1 MPFQSHAERKVIPAA
16 PGRHLYSCRSCLQ
29 LCIARMALSCWLHHL
44 SRLHRWCL
52 LTLQSQ
58 PGYGAAR
65 YSIQKLPTCCLF
77 AHTSC
82 SKNYCKKL
90 LLPIRQTATL
100 RAWGKAALHKPHCFV
115 SWPMLH
121 LCLSGACMEAEELKG
136 TLFFFHWHVENTFH
150 TITAHLSCLQFTEDT
165 CGAVQLTVQIG
176 PGWGWVSV
184 LKAEN
189 SLCRLAGLWL
199 RDTDNLWRNYTPVQQ
214 PNTKGTFPPCQQNSL
229 SASSR
234 PCSRHSSWEHW
245 LWV

>member
-1 MPFQSHAERKVIPAA
+1 MQKAKLSQQSWLAPVPQQLPAA
-16 PGRHLYSCRSCLQ
+16 
-29 LCIARMALSCWLHHL
+29 LHCQEGSLLLAAFVQHL
-44 SRLHRWCL
+44 SRLHRWWL

-58 PGYGAAR
+58 PGYGAAC
-65 YSIQKLPTCCLF
+65 YSIQKVPCMLSL
-77 AHTSC
+77 C

-90 LLPIRQTATL
+90 LLPIRQTVPL

-115 SWPMLH
+115 PWPMLH
-121 LCLSGACMEAEELKG
+121 LCLSGAFMEAEELKG
-136 TLFFFHWHVENTFH
+136 TLFLFHWHVENTFH
-150 TITAHLSCLQFTEDT
+150 TITAHLSCLPFTKDA

-199 RDTDNLWRNYTPVQQ
+199 RDTDDLWRNYTPVQQ

-229 SASSR
+229 SA
-234 PCSRHSSWEHW
+234 
-245 LWV
+245 